1 MKNVQIFKLTNY
13 RESPLVRSKST
24 NPFKKTGNLRQV
36 YEKQFEETNRG
47 RKIIHYKSKFK
58 KKKKINKSKYDN
70 SRSSPND
77 NQNQETTT

>member
-1 MKNVQIFKLTNY
+1 
-13 RESPLVRSKST
+13 LVRSKST

-58 KKKKINKSKYDN
+58 KKN
-70 SRSSPND
+70 
-77 NQNQETTT
+77 